1 MLKKKIGLLLD
12 AARLET
18 KHTDYVIIGSLS
30 VLGAHDSPPP
40 GMVTSVDVDLYP
52 KDDPGRAGEVA
63 NKLGFGSPFEAK
75 HGIYADAV
83 SPALAALPDGWES
96 RLVRVK
102 FGKAVGWF
110 LNPND
115 AAVSKY
121 VRGEARDRAW
131 IRAGL
136 ESGILS
142 LPVIEDLLRI
152 TYLATAE
159 EAGIARVAI
168 TEDKKSL
175 RLGRSPRKVAPLNK
189 PRLKRRLKP

>member
-30 VLGAHDSPPP
+30 ILGSPDSPPP
-40 GMVTSVDVDLYP
+40 GMVTSVDVNLYP
-52 KDDPGRAGEVA
+52 KHVPDRAGEVA
-63 NKLGFGSPFEAK
+63 KKLGFGSSFEAK

-136 ESGILS
+136 EGGVLS
-142 LPVIEDLLRI
+142 LSVIEDLLRI

-168 TEDKKSL
+168 AEDKKIL
-175 RLGRSPRKVAPLNK
+175 RLDGSPPKTTPLNK
-189 PRLKRRLKP
+189 LRPRRRLKP